1 MMTADDLA
9 EFGMREIKE
18 CRCGHAY
25 PTNYGNEVS
34 TAAGVEWRCLDCL
47 NPNQVNTTT
56 ATKETT

>member
-1 MMTADDLA
+1 MD
-9 EFGMREIKE
+9 EPIKE